1 MFFDYCIYNLYMA
14 NLYIIIYIDNCN
26 VVFMAQLVANMDFT
40 TYYYGFYTLQYY
52 YVFLSLHQKT
62 IKTHTL

>member
-1 MFFDYCIYNLYMA
+1 MA
-14 NLYIIIYIDNCN
+14 NLYIIIYIGNCN
-26 VVFMAQLVANMDFT
+26 VVFMAQLVANRDFP

-52 YVFLSLHQKT
+52 HVFLSLHQKT

>member
-1 MFFDYCIYNLYMA
+1 MA
-14 NLYIIIYIDNCN
+14 NLYIIIYIDNSN
-26 VVFMAQLVANMDFT
+26 VVFMYDKVANRDFP

-52 YVFLSLHQKT
+52 YVFLSFHQKP

>member
-1 MFFDYCIYNLYMA
+1 MA
-14 NLYIIIYIDNCN
+14 HLYIIIYIDNSN
-26 VVFMAQLVANMDFT
+26 VVFMYDKVANRDFP
-40 TYYYGFYTLQYY
+40 TYYYGFYTLPYY